1 MKLLQLG
8 EYYRQTH
15 KNTTSLVKISLRL
28 TSIFLSFIQLFPTPC
43 ENPHYHLPDVVRM
56 QKAGAVPALKACGS
70 DAAGADLRLWIHPR
84 LHNYSCILQIFNFSF
99 RCKKRPAS
107 AEMSTLEESG
117 HRWDSGTV
125 KPEDVASPGS
135 QSVST
140 GLQQGQRLRLSR
152 CP

>member
-84 LHNYSCILQIFNFSF
+84 LHNYSCILQIFNFAF
-99 RCKKRPAS
+99 RCKKRPVDRNFLS
-107 AEMSTLEESG
+107 SGEMSTLEE
-117 HRWDSGTV
+117 
-125 KPEDVASPGS
+125 
-135 QSVST
+135 
-140 GLQQGQRLRLSR
+140 
-152 CP
+152 

>member
-1 MKLLQLG
+1 MRLLQLG

-15 KNTTSLVKISLRL
+15 KNTTSLVKISLKL

-84 LHNYSCILQIFNFSF
+84 LHKYSIVSLKFFILPLDAKNAPSIETFYPLV
-99 RCKKRPAS
+99 RCLPWKS
-107 AEMSTLEESG
+107 QDTDGTLG
-117 HRWDSGTV
+117 H
-125 KPEDVASPGS
+125 
-135 QSVST
+135 
-140 GLQQGQRLRLSR
+140 
-152 CP
+152 